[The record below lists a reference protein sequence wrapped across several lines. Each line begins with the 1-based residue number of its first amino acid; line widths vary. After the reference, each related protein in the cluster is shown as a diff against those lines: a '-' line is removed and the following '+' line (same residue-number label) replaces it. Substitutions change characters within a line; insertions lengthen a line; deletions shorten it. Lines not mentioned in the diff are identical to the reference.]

1 MARACNQAISR
12 GESVAFT
19 PSERDGCEGFFCALI
34 PGGSHCWPVS
44 APGAR
49 RDVYGQ

>member
-1 MARACNQAISR
+1 MARACNQAMFR

-19 PSERDGCEGFFCALI
+19 PSKRDGREGFFCALI
-34 PGGSHCWPVS
+34 PGGSHCWTVS

-49 RDVYGQ
+49 RNTHGQ